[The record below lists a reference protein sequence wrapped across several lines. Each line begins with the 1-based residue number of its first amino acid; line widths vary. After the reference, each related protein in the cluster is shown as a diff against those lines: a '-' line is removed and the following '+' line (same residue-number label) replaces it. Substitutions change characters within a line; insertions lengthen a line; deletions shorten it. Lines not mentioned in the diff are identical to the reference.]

1 MLILSIVLAAMAPVM
16 TTRNKTDQSS
26 PWRYS
31 EGNLSDAYYGLGESQ
46 TAMIGQREFEN
57 TDETA
62 KLIINSSGTRP
73 SQIAFKRDGVNQ
85 GILRLYDN
93 TVILGKMTNTTQG
106 QNVTA
111 VGSEVNASRIGA
123 TVYGY
128 KAATHGENSIAI
140 GAESLASGQN
150 SSIAIGYKA
159 YTDESESIAIGTEAK
174 TSGQGDGIAIGNKAN
189 GNFTHSIAIGSSS
202 LADSF
207 GSIAIGN
214 YSKSSGTDA
223 IAIGPSSETLSSYS
237 ISLGREAKTD
247 GKSIAAG
254 YKASAKDDSSSFGAE
269 SSSYEYSTAIGKG
282 AVANYSSI
290 AIGNNANANP
300 SDPWAIAIGNNSI
313 ANKAGSIA
321 IGDSQSLNG
330 SSIAIGSATANGSS
344 GIAMGFYAAANG
356 TNDIAIG
363 NRALKNG
370 LTTSSNN
377 IGIGANACSNV
388 TGSNKICIGANSGPD
403 SGSDWAKDTMER
415 VFIGSKSKYN
425 GAPAVLE
432 VFNDPSGKMSFRD
445 NDDWG
450 VNTTGVVVN
459 GNLIV
464 KGLIYSVIP
473 KFKDGYDCCS
483 TGLHGRSGGQMES
496 AGLPHQLTGY
506 FGNDFVGVNTQI
518 RSDKRLKY
526 VGKEFTSGLD
536 KIRELKVFNYTFKK
550 DAAKEPRV
558 GVIAQDLQKVF
569 PDAVKKGADGF
580 FTIRMEDMFY
590 AVINS
595 IKELDARVT
604 ALEKENAE
612 LKSRLDK
619 LEAKI
624 K

>member
-1 MLILSIVLAAMAPVM
+1 MMVVMLILSIVLAAMAPVM

-57 TDETA
+57 ADETA

-73 SQIAFKRDGVNQ
+73 SHIAFKRDSINQ
-85 GILRLYDN
+85 GILRLDDN
-93 TVILGKMTNTTQG
+93 TVILGKMTTTQG

-174 TSGQGDGIAIGNKAN
+174 TSGQGDG
-189 GNFTHSIAIGSSS
+189 
-202 LADSF
+202 
-207 GSIAIGN
+207 
-214 YSKSSGTDA
+214 
-223 IAIGPSSETLSSYS
+223 
-237 ISLGREAKTD
+237 
-247 GKSIAAG
+247 
-254 YKASAKDDSSSFGAE
+254 
-269 SSSYEYSTAIGKG
+269 
-282 AVANYSSI
+282 I

-526 VGKEFTSGLD
+526 VGKEFSSGLD

-580 FTIRMEDMFY
+580 FTIRLEDMFY
-590 AVINS
+590 AVINA

-612 LKSRLDK
+612 LKFRLDK

>member
-1 MLILSIVLAAMAPVM
+1 MANQLQQVTRQVQKMIPALLVQNRAHMSILQQLVKELL
-16 TTRNKTDQSS
+16 Q
-26 PWRYS
+26 
-31 EGNLSDAYYGLGESQ
+31 
-46 TAMIGQREFEN
+46 
-57 TDETA
+57 
-62 KLIINSSGTRP
+62 II
-73 SQIAFKRDGVNQ
+73 
-85 GILRLYDN
+85 LL
-93 TVILGKMTNTTQG
+93 L
-106 QNVTA
+106 
-111 VGSEVNASRIGA
+111 
-123 TVYGY
+123 
-128 KAATHGENSIAI
+128 
-140 GAESLASGQN
+140 
-150 SSIAIGYKA
+150 
-159 YTDESESIAIGTEAK
+159 
-174 TSGQGDGIAIGNKAN
+174 
-189 GNFTHSIAIGSSS
+189 
-202 LADSF
+202 
-207 GSIAIGN
+207 
-214 YSKSSGTDA
+214 
-223 IAIGPSSETLSSYS
+223 
-237 ISLGREAKTD
+237 
-247 GKSIAAG
+247 
-254 YKASAKDDSSSFGAE
+254 
-269 SSSYEYSTAIGKG
+269 
-282 AVANYSSI
+282 

-506 FGNDFVGVNTQI
+506 LEMILSCKYTNT
-518 RSDKRLKY
+518 
-526 VGKEFTSGLD
+526 F
-536 KIRELKVFNYTFKK
+536 
-550 DAAKEPRV
+550 
-558 GVIAQDLQKVF
+558 
-569 PDAVKKGADGF
+569 
-580 FTIRMEDMFY
+580 
-590 AVINS
+590 
-595 IKELDARVT
+595 
-604 ALEKENAE
+604 
-612 LKSRLDK
+612 
-619 LEAKI
+619 
-624 K
+624 